1 MGAGSHRRERG
12 TGHHGDPI
20 LYSTD
25 LGRTAAYYGLLGLRM
40 IERHDMYLVMRAGPC
55 GTALCQRTPGSGT
68 GPSVLYVPDAGKLWT
83 ELRGSSVAVL
93 DWLKMT
99 RRASGSSW

>member
-1 MGAGSHRRERG
+1 MAI
-12 TGHHGDPI
+12 PI